1 MFFSLYSSYARSQPN
16 KIEKLKCLLHYFDFI
31 VSAPANM
38 REFQFLNCRILLN
51 FVKNISVSEMVE
63 YRKHAVEMIP
73 RRVYQNEFLKELQVV
88 PTKSLTEAMDLPQ
101 VNFANK

>member
-1 MFFSLYSSYARSQPN
+1 
-16 KIEKLKCLLHYFDFI
+16 

-38 REFQFLNCRILLN
+38 REFQLLNCRILLN
-51 FVKNISVSEMVE
+51 FVKIISVSETVE

-88 PTKSLTEAMDLPQ
+88 PTKSLTEEMDVPQ